1 MSDSLRDRIAAAIK
15 ATNDRVAGFIGYDE
29 MADAVMIEVKKELAN
44 EYNKGYGDGH
54 EEGWC
59 EGWDANE

>member
-1 MSDSLRDRIAAAIK
+1 MTDSLRLRIANALYQELSVELPAAI
-15 ATNDRVAGFIGYDE
+15 RG
-29 MADAVMIEVKKELAN
+29 ADAVMVEVKKELAN